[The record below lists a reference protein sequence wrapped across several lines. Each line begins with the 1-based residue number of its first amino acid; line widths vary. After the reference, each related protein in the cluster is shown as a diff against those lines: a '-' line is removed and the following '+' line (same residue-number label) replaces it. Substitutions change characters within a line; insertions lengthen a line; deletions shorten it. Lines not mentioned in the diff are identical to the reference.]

1 MNTWLAYNAGVA
13 CVRAEVLVDADP
25 RDDHSGEHEEIRQ
38 PADARLAAARVA
50 RPDELVVA
58 AQSAERASVA
68 LTLPR
73 LAMI

>member
-68 LTLPR
+68 LTLPC